1 MYNKGMNEDTIL
13 HVEKA
18 SLAFGKEVVFNN
30 VSFSL
35 KKGEVLAIVGPN
47 GAGKTMLLKS
57 LLGLV
62 SYSGSIRWKKDI
74 KIGYVPQHVAIDFAL
89 PLTVKEF
96 FALRAKRFWFTEKKF
111 VSHLDHELKAVGLS
125 HEFLERPLSE
135 LSSGQLQRVLIAWSL
150 VGHPDVLL
158 FDEPTSG
165 IDVGGEE
172 TIYSLLHHL
181 QDEWNI
187 AIIIVSHDLH
197 VVYHYANDVLCLNKE
212 MVCHGAPYDV
222 LTQEQLKKLYGEV
235 SFYHHLKHT
244 QS

>member
-1 MYNKGMNEDTIL
+1 MNENIIL
-13 HVEKA
+13 QVEKA
-18 SLAFGKEVVFNN
+18 SLAFGKEVVFKN

-35 KKGEVLAIVGPN
+35 RKGGVLAIVGPN

-57 LLGLV
+57 LLGLMP
-62 SYSGSIRWKKDI
+62 YSGLISWQNDI

-96 FALRAKRFWFTEKKF
+96 FALRAKHFWFVEKEF
-111 VSHLDHELKAVGLS
+111 VGHLEHELKAVGLS
-125 HEFLERPLSE
+125 QEFLKRPLSE
-135 LSSGQLQRVLIAWSL
+135 LSAGQLQRVLIAWSL

-181 QDEWNI
+181 QDERNI

-212 MVCHGAPYDV
+212 MVCHGAPHDV

-235 SFYHHLKHT
+235 SFYHHLGHT
-244 QS
+244 AL

>member
-1 MYNKGMNEDTIL
+1 MGQDTIL
-13 HVEKA
+13 QVEEA
-18 SLAFGKEVVFNN
+18 SLAFGKEIVFNN

-62 SYSGSIRWKKDI
+62 PYSGSIRWQKET

-89 PLTVKEF
+89 PLSVKEF
-96 FALRAKRFWFTEKKF
+96 FALRAKHFWFTEKGF
-111 VSHLDHELKAVGLS
+111 VVHLDHELQAVGLS
-125 HEFLERPLSE
+125 KDFLGRRLSE
-135 LSSGQLQRVLIAWSL
+135 LSAGELQRALIAWSL

-181 QDEWNI
+181 QDERNI

-197 VVYHYANDVLCLNKE
+197 VVYQYANDVLCLNKE
-212 MVCHGAPYDV
+212 MVCHGAPHDV
-222 LTQEQLKKLYGEV
+222 LTQEQLKKLYGEIR
-235 SFYHHLKHT
+235 FYHTLEHA
-244 QS
+244 

>member
-1 MYNKGMNEDTIL
+1 MSESAIL
-13 HVEKA
+13 QVESA
-18 SLAFGKEVVFNN
+18 SLAFGKEVVFHN

-35 KKGEVLAIVGPN
+35 QKGEVLAIVGPN

-57 LLGLV
+57 LLGLMP
-62 SYSGSIRWKKDI
+62 YSGSIRWQDNI
-74 KIGYVPQHVAIDFAL
+74 KIGYVPQHVAIDFTL

-96 FALRAKRFWFTEKKF
+96 FALRAKRFWFAEKHF
-111 VSHLDHELKAVGLS
+111 VSHIDHELQAVGLS
-125 HEFLERPLSE
+125 KDFLERRLSE
-135 LSSGQLQRVLIAWSL
+135 LSAGQLQRILIAWSL

-172 TIYSLLHHL
+172 TIYSLLHKL
-181 QDEWNI
+181 QDERNI

-212 MVCHGAPYDV
+212 MVCHGAPHDV

-235 SFYHHLKHT
+235 SFYHHLGHT
-244 QS
+244 SL